1 MSTKTIAGCAVFA
14 VVLASCAIGS
24 ANAADAA
31 SDPCA
36 LLPAAEVSKALG
48 QSYDAPQRTTA
59 PRPFANTAEGT
70 DCTFHRSND
79 SRGRTL
85 LFRIYTDPSPTAA
98 ADLFARLGV
107 FYSPQTPVSGLGDK
121 AYIDRS
127 HGLHVLAG
135 RTRFFLA
142 MDEVTSATD
151 SQLKDLGGRVVGRL

>member
-1 MSTKTIAGCAVFA
+1 MSPKSNAGRAVLALMLAGCAF
-14 VVLASCAIGS
+14 GS
-24 ANAADAA
+24 ANAAEAA

-48 QSYDAPQRTTA
+48 QSYDAAQRTTA

-70 DCTFHRSND
+70 DCTFSKSND

-98 ADLFARLGV
+98 ADLFARLGM

-121 AYIDRS
+121 AYLDRN

-142 MDEVTSATD
+142 MDDVTSATD
-151 SQLKDLGGRVVGRL
+151 SQLKELGGRVLGRL